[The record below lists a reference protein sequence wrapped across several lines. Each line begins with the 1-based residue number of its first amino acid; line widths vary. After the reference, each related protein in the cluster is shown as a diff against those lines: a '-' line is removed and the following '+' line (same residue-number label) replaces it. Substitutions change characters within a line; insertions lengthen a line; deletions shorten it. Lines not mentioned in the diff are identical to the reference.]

1 MNSVSLSFKNDRGYA
16 LSARFNTPDGALHT
30 VALFAHCFTCTKNI
44 NAVRRITQDLVR
56 RGIAVLSFDFTGL
69 GGSEGEFSE
78 SAFGSQTRDIVCA
91 AQYVYHT
98 YNIPVTILIGHSLG
112 GTAALYASRAL
123 EDVKG
128 VVTIGSPYDP
138 AHVTHLFSNMP
149 PAEQDTPS
157 EVCISGRPFQI
168 SAQFVKDLR
177 SYPPAQWAHEIK
189 KEVLLLHSPVDQVV
203 GIENAEKL
211 FGLLRH
217 PKSYVSLNK
226 ADHMLSSKDDARF
239 AASVIAGWAEKF
251 FAVDSAATL
260 HGAVETSSAPQTDGA
275 SQTSSAPQT
284 DGASQTSSAPQTD
297 SASQTDGASKM
308 GGASC
313 DTRHTPSSIH
323 QVVAQIEQ
331 HPFATAVG
339 VRNTHALVADEPTA
353 IGGTDSGPTPFE
365 YLLTALATCTV
376 MTLQVYSKRK
386 SYTLTHAAA
395 HCDYQAKPTPR
406 ITRLL
411 EVSGTFNAAEKEHLL
426 SIADLCPVH
435 KLLAP
440 SVEITTSFLE
450 Q

>member
-1 MNSVSLSFKNDRGYA
+1 MNAVNLSFKNDRGYA

-138 AHVTHLFSNMP
+138 AHVTHLFSNIP

-177 SYPPAQWAHEIK
+177 SYPPAQWAHEIN

-226 ADHMLSSKDDARF
+226 ADHMLSNKDDARF
-239 AASVIAGWAEKF
+239 AASVIAGWSEKF
-251 FAVDSAATL
+251 FVVHSAAVL
-260 HGAVETSSAPQTDGA
+260 HGTA
-275 SQTSSAPQT
+275 
-284 DGASQTSSAPQTD
+284 QTD
-297 SASQTDGASKM
+297 STSQTDGTSRDM
-308 GGASC
+308 
-313 DTRHTPSSIH
+313 RHPPSSTH
-323 QVVAQIEQ
+323 QVIAQIGQ

-353 IGGTDSGPTPFE
+353 IGGTNSGPTPFE

-395 HCDYQAKPTPR
+395 HCDYHAKPTPR

-440 SVEITTSFLE
+440 SVEITTSLK
-450 Q
+450 